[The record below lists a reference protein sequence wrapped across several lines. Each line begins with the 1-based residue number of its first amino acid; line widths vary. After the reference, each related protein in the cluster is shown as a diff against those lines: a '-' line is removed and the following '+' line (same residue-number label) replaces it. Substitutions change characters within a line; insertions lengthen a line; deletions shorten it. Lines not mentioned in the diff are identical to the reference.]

1 MSRVRAAAIRRGGL
15 FVLVS
20 LLAGC
25 ATTPQSERI
34 LRTAA
39 AFPAPV
45 ELTATPFFPQ
55 EQYQCGPA
63 ALATTLNVTGVAPTP
78 EELVPLVYLPTRQG
92 SLQIELVAATR
103 RFGRVPYVLRPQL
116 ESVLAEVAGGNP
128 VLVLQNLGLSWWEQ
142 WHYAVVVGFDLA
154 NDAIVLRSGT
164 EARHSLPLETF
175 ERTWARADHWAMVTL
190 APDRLPET
198 AEETPYLTAVYA
210 FESMKH
216 WAAASK
222 AYAAALKR
230 WPKSLAARI
239 GLGNSRH
246 ALGDL
251 AGAEAAFRRAALDH
265 PDAAPA
271 FNNLAQTLADQGKW
285 GPARAAAARAV
296 ELGGT
301 QAALFRET
309 LATIDRRAP
318 ATAAQRVNG
327 Q

>member
-1 MSRVRAAAIRRGGL
+1 MQRVRAAAIRRGGL
-15 FVLVS
+15 FILVL

-34 LRTAA
+34 RRTAV

-45 ELTATPFFPQ
+45 ELTSAPFFPQ
-55 EQYQCGPA
+55 AQYQCGPA
-63 ALATTLNVTGVAPTP
+63 ALATTLNMTGVKPTP
-78 EELVPLVYLPTRQG
+78 EDIAPLVYLPARQG
-92 SLQIELVAATR
+92 SLQIELIAAAR

-116 ESVLAEVAGGNP
+116 ESVMAEVAGGNP

-154 NDAIVLRSGT
+154 NDTVVLRSGT
-164 EARHSLPLETF
+164 VARHTLPLETF
-175 ERTWARADHWAMVTL
+175 ERTWARADHWAIVTL

-198 AEETPYLTAVYA
+198 AEETPYLTTIYP

-216 WAAASK
+216 WEAASK
-222 AYAAALKR
+222 AYGAALKR
-230 WPKSLAARI
+230 WPKSLVAQI

-251 AGAEAAFRRAALDH
+251 AGAETAFRRATLDH

-271 FNNLAQTLADQGKW
+271 FNNLAQTLADRGKW
-285 GPARAAAARAV
+285 GAARAAAARAV
-296 ELGGT
+296 ELGGSQT
-301 QAALFRET
+301 ALFRET
-309 LATIDRRAP
+309 LDTIDRRAP
-318 ATAAQRVNG
+318 VTG